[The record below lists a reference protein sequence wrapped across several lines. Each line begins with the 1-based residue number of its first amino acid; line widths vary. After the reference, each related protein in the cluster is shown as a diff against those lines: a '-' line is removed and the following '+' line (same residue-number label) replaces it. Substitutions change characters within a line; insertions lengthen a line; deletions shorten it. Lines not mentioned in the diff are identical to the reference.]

1 MWSGAALAGA
11 GAIGLLLITLVF
23 IVGVEK
29 GLTGE
34 QRTILVIITALVG
47 LLMGMS
53 LIMQGI
59 TLSKKENEATLNEY
73 FSFFYKNKTRA
84 LWRDHIAWY
93 IIVKFIENLFFKV
106 SSVAASTWLAL
117 YIMIEGNGDWS
128 LLWTTLSSL
137 TLFTGFGLMGMSSA
151 YDWHNTRHMRFIEV
165 MIERLKTKTK
175 TMTPPSVEEQ
185 GEKDELSRKEIPIT
199 SGTSASEQ
207 EEHRT
212 VEEGRVSDVHDAIS
226 DRELNVSGTESIS
239 GE

>member
-1 MWSGAALAGA
+1 
-11 GAIGLLLITLVF
+11 
-23 IVGVEK
+23 
-29 GLTGE
+29 
-34 QRTILVIITALVG
+34 
-47 LLMGMS
+47 
-53 LIMQGI
+53 
-59 TLSKKENEATLNEY
+59 
-73 FSFFYKNKTRA
+73 
-84 LWRDHIAWY
+84 
-93 IIVKFIENLFFKV
+93 
-106 SSVAASTWLAL
+106 
-117 YIMIEGNGDWS
+117 
-128 LLWTTLSSL
+128 
-137 TLFTGFGLMGMSSA
+137 
-151 YDWHNTRHMRFIEV
+151 MRFIEV